1 MDFFFF
7 SNSEKT
13 NSRKRSALSKKKQG
27 DRNGWCVDGGQVFGC
42 VERPFISKTGHKGRE
57 LDLVIPG

>member
-13 NSRKRSALSKKKQG
+13 NSRKRSALSKKNKETG
-27 DRNGWCVDGGQVFGC
+27 MGGVWM
-42 VERPFISKTGHKGRE
+42 EGRS
-57 LDLVIPG
+57 LDVWSVLS